1 MSANTTTAM
10 HGQSSH
16 VGLLGAAA
24 VLTAVVAAG
33 AVGIVIGTGVRP
45 LTVDAPVAGPVIDS
59 TSMSGPRT
67 GVQKGLGNAAPVTSG
82 VDGRF
87 AAQYDRWLAGQQAAA
102 IAAQR
107 AITIADPK
115 ETGASIALPGAAAYG
130 GSDFAGQYEVWA
142 KAQSMAAGSDFPDLY
157 QRLVAAKGA
166 AYGGSDF
173 AGQYEA
179 WAKAQAAAAGS
190 DFPDLYQR
198 LMAVKAAAAY
208 GGSDFAAQYE
218 AWLAAQ
224 AAASSTSFP
233 DYFQRHAAPA
243 TTIDLSKFR
252 GINLTDPIVA
262 PADVVNGS
270 DFATYLAFLI
280 ARAAA
285 AQGQVDNE
293 ADLAAR
299 LMAAQAPATSP
310 AIHRNGPRFLRPE

>member
-67 GVQKGLGNAAPVTSG
+67 GVQKGLGN
-82 VDGRF
+82 D
-87 AAQYDRWLAGQQAAA
+87 QAA
-102 IAAQR
+102 IAA
-107 AITIADPK
+107 TKDAD
-115 ETGASIALPGAAAYG
+115 ASIVLPGAAAYG

-198 LMAVKAAAAY
+198 LVAAKAAAAY
-208 GGSDFAAQYE
+208 GGSDFEAQFD

-233 DYFQRHAAPA
+233 DYFQRHATPQA
-243 TTIDLSKFR
+243 
-252 GINLTDPIVA
+252 
-262 PADVVNGS
+262 
-270 DFATYLAFLI
+270 
-280 ARAAA
+280 
-285 AQGQVDNE
+285 QVDNE

-299 LMAAQAPATSP
+299 LMAAQTPATSP
-310 AIHRNGPRFLRPE
+310 TIHRTPSLRPE

>member
-157 QRLVAAKGA
+157 QRL
-166 AYGGSDF
+166 
-173 AGQYEA
+173 
-179 WAKAQAAAAGS
+179 
-190 DFPDLYQR
+190 
-198 LMAVKAAAAY
+198 MAVKAAAAY

-224 AAASSTSFP
+224 GAASSTSFP

-243 TTIDLSKFR
+243 GPIDLSQLK
-252 GINLTDPIVA
+252 GINLTEPTVA
-262 PADVVNGS
+262 PTGVVYGN
-270 DFATYLAFLI
+270 DFASYHAFLI

-299 LMAAQAPATSP
+299 LMAAQTPATSP
-310 AIHRNGPRFLRPE
+310 AINRPGPRFLRPE